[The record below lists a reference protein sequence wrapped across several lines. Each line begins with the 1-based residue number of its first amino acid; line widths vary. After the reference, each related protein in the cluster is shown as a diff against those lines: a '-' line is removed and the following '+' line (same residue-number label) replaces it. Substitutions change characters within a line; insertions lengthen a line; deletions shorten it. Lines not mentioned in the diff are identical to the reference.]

1 MLPRLF
7 GRMASL
13 MPGVSKPLEPL
24 PPSTAASLS
33 YPEFSREPVLF
44 EKLLANGQLASYVP
58 AGRHEPGL
66 RRPADDMLQISGDR
80 RIVDVRRPSRKRQ
93 RRS

>member
-1 MLPRLF
+1 
-7 GRMASL
+7 
-13 MPGVSKPLEPL
+13 MPGVSKPLRAF
-24 PPSTAASLS
+24 AAKHRCILS